1 MGYTAVKHTEVADK
15 RGQILKAPGEKRN
28 VAANVAR
35 RAEATWATANE
46 LRDRLVDREAH
57 KLCT

>member
-1 MGYTAVKHTEVADK
+1 MGCTAVKHTEVADK

-28 VAANVAR
+28 VAAR

-57 KLCT
+57 KLCA